1 MFITERA
8 SYRLGFTWV
17 YCYRVKVQSLISVY
31 KQQVGYGADVDEDEL
46 MAELEELEQEDLDR
60 ELLDV
65 GPTPSD
71 LPEVP
76 TSTPAAPAA
85 AKDED
90 DELRELE
97 NWMASWNDTRGLNSR
112 AGHYGLSTR
121 IQIEN

>member
-1 MFITERA
+1 
-8 SYRLGFTWV
+8 
-17 YCYRVKVQSLISVY
+17 
-31 KQQVGYGADVDEDEL
+31 

-90 DELRELE
+90 EELRELE
-97 NWMASWNDTRGLNSR
+97 NWMAS
-112 AGHYGLSTR
+112 
-121 IQIEN
+121 